1 MSAYSFLDC
10 VKDQALMDY
19 EKPTNKNES
28 VKKTSKRLLDREKK
42 KADVSKKTP
51 LKPTVPPDR
60 EK

>member
-1 MSAYSFLDC
+1 
-10 VKDQALMDY
+10 MDY

-28 VKKTSKRLLDREKK
+28 VKKTSKRLLDRQKK